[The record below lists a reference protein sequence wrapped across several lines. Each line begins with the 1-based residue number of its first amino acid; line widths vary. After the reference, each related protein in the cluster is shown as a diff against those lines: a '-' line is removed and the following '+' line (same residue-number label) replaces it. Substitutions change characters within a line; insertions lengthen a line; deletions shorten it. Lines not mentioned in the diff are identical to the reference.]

1 MRFLAAVPEWVW
13 FMMLAIGIAGIQQ
26 LRVVNER
33 ADKLT
38 AQTELAN
45 YRTEVA
51 ERDRRNAAK
60 SRAEEQRQQRNKE
73 IEDAN
78 AREERLA
85 LEGDVARYRD
95 AGVGLQ
101 HEVNKL
107 RNGRGATC
115 DAIAAQQRQARPTAS
130 MVCGELLGELDQM
143 AGSLGE
149 ALGRSRI
156 AGLTCERIADAN
168 HQTSP
173 GSDSQ

>member
-1 MRFLAAVPEWVW
+1 
-13 FMMLAIGIAGIQQ
+13 MMLVVAVAGVQQ

-60 SRAEEQRQQRNKE
+60 SRAEEQRQQRLKDE
-73 IEDAN
+73 EDRN

-85 LEGDVARYRD
+85 LEGDVDRYRD
-95 AGVGLQ
+95 IGERLQ
-101 HEVNKL
+101 KQYDRVQ
-107 RNGRGATC
+107 RGRDATC
-115 DAIAAQQRQARPTAS
+115 DLVTAQQREARPTTG
-130 MVCGELLGELDQM
+130 MVCGQLLEELDAM

-156 AGLTCERIADAN
+156 AGQTCERIADGISQN
-168 HQTSP
+168 SP
-173 GSDSQ
+173 ASSRQ